1 MEKIVKL
8 ILALFTCLFLVIG
21 FYVMFKADL
30 SSTIFPFTINNLET
44 AAEFRAV
51 FGGSLLAFGYL
62 LLRFLTSSSTVT
74 VSSIIIYILVCINS
88 GRIISFFYEGFLSF
102 TLYSWFI
109 ELSLLIFVWFAH
121 KNRKNKIDY
130 YL

>member
-8 ILALFTCLFLVIG
+8 FLALFTCLFLVIG

-51 FGGSLLAFGYL
+51 FGGSLLAFGYML
-62 LLRFLTSSSTVT
+62 VRFLSSSSNVT
-74 VSSIIIYILVCINS
+74 VSSIIIYILICINF
-88 GRIISFFYEGFLSF
+88 GRIVSFFYEGFLTF
-102 TLYSWFI
+102 TFYSWLA
-109 ELSLLIFVWFAH
+109 ELSLLILVWFAH

>member
-8 ILALFTCLFLVIG
+8 LLALFTCIFLVSG
-21 FYVMFKADL
+21 LYVMFKADL
-30 SSTIFPFTINNLET
+30 SSTIFPFTISNLET

-51 FGGSLLAFGYL
+51 FGGSLLAFGYM
-62 LLRFLTSSSTVT
+62 LLRFLTSSSNVT
-74 VSSIIIYILVCINS
+74 ISSIIIYILICINF
-88 GRIISFFYEGFLSF
+88 GRVLSFFYEGFLTF
-102 TLYSWFI
+102 TFYSWLL
-109 ELSLLIFVWFAH
+109 ELSLLILVWFAH